1 MRFILCLLLMVSSLT
16 YAAQGPSKLKI
27 VQLSDIVYQ
36 HTSLSDGDA
45 YGVMAANGLIVIV
58 GKQAYLID
66 TPWTE
71 ADTNTLI
78 QWVTVKGLTIGGVIV
93 THFHQDSSGGLAAL
107 NKLKINTYATTLT
120 NQLLKANNREP
131 ASNEITSDT
140 FDLVPGVIQ
149 AYYPGAGHTQDNLV
163 VWLAKSNLL
172 FGGCLVQ
179 SFNNRK
185 LLNIE
190 DASIKDWPK
199 SLQNVMVKYPNIDMV
214 IPGHGQIGDVSL
226 LELTQQ
232 LARKAL

>member
-27 VQLSDIVYQ
+27 VQISDTVYQ
-36 HTSLSDGDA
+36 HTSLSDVDM
-45 YGVMAANGLIVIV
+45 YGLMAGNGLVVIE

-71 ADTNTLI
+71 ADTNTLV
-78 QWVTVKGLTIGGVIV
+78 QWVTAKGLTIGGVVI
-93 THFHQDSSGGLAAL
+93 THFHQDSSGGLAVL
-107 NKLKINTYATTLT
+107 NKQKINTYATTLT
-120 NQLLKANNREP
+120 NQLLIANNREP
-131 ASNEITSDT
+131 ANNEITSDT
-140 FDLVPGVIQ
+140 FDLLPGLVQ
-149 AYYPGAGHTQDNLV
+149 AYYPGPGHTQDNLV
-163 VWLAKSNLL
+163 VWLAKANLL

-185 LLNIE
+185 LSSNE
-190 DASIKDWPK
+190 DSSVKDWPK

-214 IPGHGQIGDVSL
+214 IPGHGQMGDVSL

-232 LARKAL
+232 LARKSL

>member
-1 MRFILCLLLMVSSLT
+1 MRFILCLLLMISSLT

-27 VQLSDIVYQ
+27 VQLSDTVYQ
-36 HTSLSDGDA
+36 HTSLSDVDT
-45 YGVMAANGLIVIV
+45 YGLMAGNGLVVIE

-78 QWVTVKGLTIGGVIV
+78 QWVTAKGLTIGGVII
-93 THFHQDSSGGLAAL
+93 THFHQDSSGGLAVF
-107 NKLKINTYATTLT
+107 NKLKIKTYATTLT
-120 NQLLKANNREP
+120 NQLLKAQGREL
-131 ASNEITSDT
+131 ASNEITSDS
-140 FDLVPGVIQ
+140 FDLVPGVVQ
-149 AYYPGAGHTQDNLV
+149 AYYPGPGHTKDNLV

-185 LLNIE
+185 LSSNE
-190 DASIKDWPK
+190 DSSIKDWPK

-232 LARKAL
+232 LAIKSQ